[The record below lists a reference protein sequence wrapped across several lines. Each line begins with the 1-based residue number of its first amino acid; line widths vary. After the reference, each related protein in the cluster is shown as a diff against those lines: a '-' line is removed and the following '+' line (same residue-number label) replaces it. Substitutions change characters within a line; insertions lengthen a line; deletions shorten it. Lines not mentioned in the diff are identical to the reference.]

1 VRRQR
6 THDRGDETLDV
17 VVSLPVLVNE
27 VITAIADLLERI
39 ERINEDIHEYEWY
52 RDLNAELDEV
62 RYVADDRFQ

>member
-1 VRRQR
+1 M
-6 THDRGDETLDV
+6 

-27 VITAIADLLERI
+27 VITAIVDLLERI